1 MKKFW
6 IVIFCLCFS
15 FAPVFAN
22 TKEPVTF
29 KKCVDGDTAH
39 LMVKGKDTTVRFLAI
54 DTPEYTKEKEPYGK
68 EASAYVCDL
77 LTNAKKIE
85 IEYDDGSTKE
95 DKYGRLLAWVYVDG
109 LLIQDAI
116 IKEGLGEVAYL
127 YGDYAYTKQLQ
138 ASEKIAKKEKR
149 NMWSGE
155 EPSQDPWTL
164 IVTYG
169 GSALFIVFILIFVK
183 GKRNKQRMIKRVIKK
198 RK

>member
-6 IVIFCLCFS
+6 IVIVCLCFS
-15 FAPVFAN
+15 FAPVCAN
-22 TKEPVTF
+22 TKESVTF

-77 LTNAKKIE
+77 LTNAKKVE
-85 IEYDDGSTKE
+85 IEYDDGSTRE

-155 EPSQDPWTL
+155 EPSQDPWKL

-169 GSALFIVFILIFVK
+169 GSALFIIFILIFVK